1 MLSRPTGQ
9 TTTAPEG
16 VVLIGNSV
24 NDLLPYGGATGVL
37 HVDRPN
43 RIDCSHGTAAE

>member
-16 VVLIGNSV
+16 TVLIGKSV
-24 NDLLPYGGATGVL
+24 NDLLPSGGATGIL
-37 HVDRPN
+37 HVDRLKQN
-43 RIDCSHGTAAE
+43 